1 MKRPIGLGAAALLLL
16 AALPASSPAATRT
29 ITLSGST
36 SAGVVVADLAYF
48 YRREARNPPR
58 FSLVGGG
65 TDTGAAD
72 AARGIVDAGLMSRAL
87 GADDP
92 AGLVFTPF
100 ALSGVCLVTN
110 TANPLP
116 NLTRAQI
123 QDLVAGRL
131 TSWSELPGSTRG
143 DALAAAALDVT
154 TGARSVFLSVFVDVE
169 TPLAYR
175 PRTFNTAAQVRNFV
189 ACHAGRLGLRRPRLH
204 AAACTPCRSKASRA
218 PARPSCPAPTRG
230 AARWAS
236 SRAGNPRGALARF
249 LRWIATDS
257 TARRVI
263 STRYVVP

>member
-1 MKRPIGLGAAALLLL
+1 MRRLAGLGAAALLLL
-16 AALPASSPAATRT
+16 AALPAASPAATRT

-36 SAGVVVADLAYF
+36 SAGVVAADLAYF

-72 AARGIVDAGLMSRAL
+72 AARGIVDAGLMSRDL
-87 GADDP
+87 DADDP

-110 TANPLP
+110 VANPLP

-123 QDLVAGRL
+123 QELVAGRL
-131 TSWSELPGSTRG
+131 TAWPQLPGSPRT

-154 TGARSVFLSVFVDVE
+154 TGARSVFLSVFVDVA
-169 TPLAYR
+169 TQLAYR
-175 PRTFNTAAQVRNFV
+175 PRTFNTAAQVRDYV
-189 ACHAGRLGLRRPRLH
+189 SATPAAWGYVDLAYARGLHAVPFEGVPCTRATVVSGAYPARRPLGFV
-204 AAACTPCRSKASRA
+204 
-218 PARPSCPAPTRG
+218 TRG
-230 AARWAS
+230 R
-236 SRAGNPRGALARF
+236 PRGALARF
-249 LRWIATDS
+249 LRWIASDA

-263 STRYVVP
+263 ATRYVVP